1 MSPFAVALAAGRIAI
16 GAFTWVAP
24 QPAAKVF
31 GLEADPKFGYIARL
45 FGARDVAL
53 GVGVLTTSGDAHR
66 SWLQLGLACDGL
78 DTVAAMLGERDGS
91 MRPQAA
97 ALAGGA
103 AVTGAI
109 LGVLALQQES

>member
-1 MSPFAVALAAGRIAI
+1 MSPLVLSLVAGRALI

-24 QPAAKVF
+24 QSASRAF
-31 GLEADPKFGYIARL
+31 GLDPDPKFGYIARL

-53 GVGVLTTSGDAHR
+53 AIGAVTTEGDAQR
-66 SWLQLGLACDGL
+66 RWLTLGLFCDAL
-78 DTVAAMLGERDGS
+78 DLVAAGLARRDGS

-103 AVTGAI
+103 AFGGAV
-109 LGVLALQQES
+109 LGALALREG

>member
-1 MSPFAVALAAGRIAI
+1 MSPLVLSLAAGRAAI

-24 QPAAKVF
+24 QSASKVF
-31 GLEADPKFGYIARL
+31 GLDPDPKFGYIARL

-53 GVGVLTTSGDAHR
+53 AIGAATTEGDAQR
-66 SWLQLGLACDGL
+66 TWLALGLFCDAL
-78 DTVAAMLGERDGS
+78 DVAAAGLAHRDGS

-103 AVTGAI
+103 AVGGAV
-109 LGVLALQQES
+109 LGALALREG

>member
-1 MSPFAVALAAGRIAI
+1 MSPLVLSLAAGRIAI

-24 QPAAKVF
+24 QPAARAF
-31 GLEADPKFGYIARL
+31 GLDPDPRFGYVARL

-53 GVGVLTTSGDAHR
+53 AAGVLASDGDAR
-66 SWLQLGLACDGL
+66 RTWLAVGLFCDVLDLAAAGLAH
-78 DTVAAMLGERDGS
+78 RDGS

-103 AVTGAI
+103 ALGGAV
-109 LGVLALQQES
+109 LGATALRES